1 MKRIFLFL
9 ATNLAVMLVLSVTLR
24 LLGVDRYLTANGLDV
39 GALMIFSLVVGFG
52 GSIVS
57 LLISKPLAKW
67 STGAHVIDAPRNA
80 DEAWL
85 VSTVR
90 QLAQH
95 AGIGEPDVAV
105 FQGA

>member
-39 GALMIFSLVVGFG
+39 GALMIFSLVVRLAR
-52 GSIVS
+52 SIIS
-57 LLISKPLAKW
+57 PLICNPLAKW

-85 VSTVR
+85 RSIVR
-90 QLAQH
+90 QLAQR
-95 AGIGEPDVAV
+95 AGIDMPDVAI
-105 FQGA
+105 

>member
-24 LLGVDRYLTANGLDV
+24 LLGVDRYLTANGLAV
-39 GALMIFSLVVGFG
+39 GALMIFSLGVGFA
-52 GSIVS
+52 GSLFS

-67 STGAHVIDAPRNA
+67 STGAHVIDTPRNA

-85 VSTVR
+85 LSTVQR
-90 QLAQH
+90 LPARAAPGGAAARTH
-95 AGIGEPDVAV
+95 A
-105 FQGA
+105 